1 LGAIDTSPDT
11 VVSARIFREALD
23 NGTANIGDLDIW
35 IQYTP
40 ENSRP
45 AFLKALQAL
54 GINP

>member
-1 LGAIDTSPDT
+1 
-11 VVSARIFREALD
+11 VVAMARIFREALD
-23 NGTANIGDLDIW
+23 NGTAKIGDLDIW